1 MRGEHQDT
9 TMPIRGDNP
18 FQEIEQLFDRMS
30 REFGGTPFAAATG
43 SIAVDVEER
52 DDEFLVTA
60 DVPGYAKE
68 DIEVS
73 LADRTLRIQA
83 ERESETREREGDYLR
98 RERQT
103 TSASRSIQLPGDVE
117 EDGITATYQNGVL
130 TVTLPKRGGGDG
142 HRIDVE

>member
-1 MRGEHQDT
+1 MRREHQQT

-18 FQEIEQLFDRMS
+18 FQDIEQLFDRMS
-30 REFGGTPFAAATG
+30 REFGGGAFAAA
-43 SIAVDVEER
+43 SSVAVDVEER
-52 DDEFLVTA
+52 DDEFVVTA
-60 DVPGYAKE
+60 DVPGFAKE
-68 DIEVS
+68 DIEVT

-83 ERESETREREGDYLR
+83 ERESETQEREADYLR

-103 TSASRSIQLPGDVE
+103 TSASRSVQLPGDVE
-117 EDGITATYQNGVL
+117 EDGITATYKNGVL